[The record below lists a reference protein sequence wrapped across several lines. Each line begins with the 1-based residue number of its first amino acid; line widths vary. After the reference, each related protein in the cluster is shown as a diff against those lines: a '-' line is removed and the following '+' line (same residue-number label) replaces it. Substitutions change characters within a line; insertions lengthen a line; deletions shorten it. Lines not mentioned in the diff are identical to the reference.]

1 MPDQNTD
8 PERTKGDCHI
18 PEGLFAAP
26 QIHYCLLKYEILR
39 DFDLK
44 CIQPATYDMRLGK
57 QALRWNGIEKEIV
70 DVEKA
75 GSILLPPNSVT
86 FVTTVETFNLPNDI
100 VARFNLKSKLVH
112 RGLLLGTGPI
122 VDPGFKSKIVIP
134 IHNFSNQPVELFFE
148 KAFISVEF
156 TKSSDPYIEC
166 INGIPVETNFNTK
179 GNISVEAFFEK
190 TFLTGSSV
198 MQAVTESQKQQKDTE
213 ELVKQVK
220 SIGLVAIAG
229 ALIGIFSLLTTMFNS
244 LSSNIEKINAAVNK
258 VDDIH
263 YEMIL
268 LKKEFEKFKREKH

>member
-8 PERTKGDCHI
+8 PERTKGDSHI

-26 QIHYCLLKYEILR
+26 QIYYCLLKYEILKNYC
-39 DFDLK
+39 LE
-44 CIQPATYDMRLGK
+44 CIQPATYDMRLGER
-57 QALRWNGIEKEIV
+57 ALRWNGIEKETINV
-70 DVEKA
+70 KEK

-134 IHNFSNQPVELFFE
+134 IHNFSNQPVELFYK

-156 TKSSDPYIEC
+156 TKSSDPYAKV
-166 INGIPVETNFNTK
+166 INNIFVGHKFNTK
-179 GNISVEAFFEK
+179 GEISEDTFFEK

-198 MQAVTESQKQQKDTE
+198 MQAVRESQKQQHETE
-213 ELVKQVK
+213 ELVKQVR
-220 SIGLVAIAG
+220 SISLVAIAG

-244 LSSNIEKINAAVNK
+244 LSSNIEKINIAVNK
-258 VDDIH
+258 VEDMH
-263 YEMIL
+263 YEVSL
-268 LKKEFEKFKREKH
+268 LKKEFESFKHEKN